1 MRTIGNFVRLDF
13 NAIFFILRRVIID
26 LVFYQGI
33 IDLVWGAVLVLVM
46 ASLFGV
52 VIFARTLWNIG
63 HSW

>member
-13 NAIFFILRRVIID
+13 NTIFFTLGRVVID

-33 IDLVWGAVLVLVM
+33 IDLVWGAVFVLVM
-46 ASLFGV
+46 VSLFGV
-52 VIFARTLWNIG
+52 VIFARTLWNSG